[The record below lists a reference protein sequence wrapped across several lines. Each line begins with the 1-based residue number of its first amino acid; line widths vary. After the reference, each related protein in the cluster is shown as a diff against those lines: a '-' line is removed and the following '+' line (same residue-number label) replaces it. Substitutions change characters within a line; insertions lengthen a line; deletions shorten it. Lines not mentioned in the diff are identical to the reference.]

1 MLPWIQVY
9 SNLPEH
15 PKIYALVDRL
25 KLRRNSEAVGIV
37 VSLWLWAAKNAPD
50 GDLSGFP
57 DRAIAAAVGYP
68 LNLSHK
74 LCKELIETGWLDVD
88 NSGGYRIH
96 DWEDHASMLMDAL
109 SRQKAMARE
118 RSRRYRRR
126 KSATDQAL
134 LAEDAVENHVARH
147 VTHHASD
154 VTDYA
159 MHHAETVTRHAPT
172 RPDLTEPNHNHNSLS
187 ESSSSWSKEKLSS
200 LFSPRLTLSESAM
213 DELLSLT
220 DGMEEAVVRRALDI
234 AQDNGKLVWGYVK
247 GILKNWNSCG
257 IRTLSQVEERE
268 AKRKGRGGNPGAAN
282 VAAPTVGAAEVAES
296 RRRMREILRE

>member
-25 KLRRNSEAVGIV
+25 KLRRNCEAVGIV

-68 LNLSHK
+68 MNLSHK
-74 LCKELIETGWLDVD
+74 LCRTLIETGWLDAD

-118 RSRRYRRR
+118 RSRRYRQR
-126 KSATDQAL
+126 KSA
-134 LAEDAVENHVARH
+134 AEQGLSPELGAE
-147 VTHHASD
+147 HHAAGDAAHHACD
-154 VTDYA
+154 VTDHVA
-159 MHHAETVTRHAPT
+159 DHAEPVTHHAPT
-172 RPDLTEPNHNHNSLS
+172 RPDRTEPNHNHSSLS
-187 ESSSSWSKEKLSS
+187 ASSSSWSKESLSGI
-200 LFSPRLTLSESAM
+200 FSPRLELSASTM
-213 DELLSLT
+213 DELVSLA
-220 DGMEEAVVRRALDI
+220 DGMEETVVRRALDI
-234 AQDNGKLVWGYVK
+234 AQDNGKLCWGYVK
-247 GILKNWNSCG
+247 GILKNWQKG
-257 IRTLSQVEERE
+257 GVRTLAQVEERE
-268 AKRKGRGGNPGAAN
+268 AKRKGRGAPQGGGEIAA
-282 VAAPTVGAAEVAES
+282 ADVAES
-296 RRRMREILRE
+296 RRRMREILGE

>member
-57 DRAIAAAVGYP
+57 DRAIAAALDYP
-68 LNLSHK
+68 PKSMDKIFTAL
-74 LCKELIETGWLDVD
+74 EETGWLDRT
-88 NSGGYRIH
+88 NSGGYEIH
-96 DWEDHASMLMDAL
+96 DWVAHAPAL
-109 SRQKAMARE
+109 IDM
-118 RSRRYRRR
+118 YRREKDRTKERVR
-126 KSATDQAL
+126 KFREKRKDFFPDEIVSQQTCNVTCNVTQNVTSDECNAPRE
-134 LAEDAVENHVARH
+134 EDRREDNRREDNR
-147 VTHHASD
+147 TI
-154 VTDYA
+154 
-159 MHHAETVTRHAPT
+159 
-172 RPDLTEPNHNHNSLS
+172 SLS
-187 ESSSSWSKEKLSS
+187 SPPSWSKEKLSS

-247 GILKNWNSCG
+247 GILKNWKSCG

-296 RRRMREILRE
+296 RRRMKEILRE